1 MPASR
6 SLIALT
12 FFLILLIAPIAL
24 PATSTTEREQSS
36 VRLLPTLSS
45 GLNAALQWLATNQ
58 SASGSYGTYEEHL
71 TAAAAYALWLNNSS
85 SAKAALS
92 YSYLAAQLNSSSAW
106 FWGQFGEADVPGA
119 SLYSIASSSNLELI
133 NTTFVSSSL
142 LQLQQTNS
150 GFQGYYDST
159 LKLTVRSSV
168 DTDMALL
175 GLINAKLILP
185 KNQDPAIS
193 YLLTLQNPDG
203 SFNLTSSRSFDPL
216 YSLGPDTISITA
228 MTVLALKSAG
238 FTRDNPYISKALK
251 FLNEAASSNFDGHVY
266 SAAVSALALKSYDE
280 PDNVVTAI
288 AFILSQQNS
297 DGGFSDT
304 SRSSYPKSN
313 ALDTGWAA
321 FALEA
326 RFSEEIGVANFNI
339 PPVAGFVFNPTTPS
353 VGTTIHFDGA
363 SSYDPDGDRL
373 SYLWTFGDGS
383 SAVGVSASHA
393 YGEAG
398 NFTVTL
404 TTVDSG
410 SNPSALSNTK
420 WLSLTVQPETVQKAP
435 GLPLTTTE
443 LGLGIAVVAVIV
455 ISAIYLAMRR
465 RTKVEESTLPTRF
478 VRVGLRN

>member
-6 SLIALT
+6 SLVALT
-12 FFLILLIAPIAL
+12 LFLILLIAPIML

-58 SASGSYGTYEEHL
+58 SASGSYGAYEEHL

-119 SLYSIASSSNLELI
+119 SLYSIASSSNLKLI
-133 NTTFVSSSL
+133 NTTFVADNL
-142 LQLQQTNS
+142 LQLQQPNS
-150 GFQGYYDST
+150 GFKGYYNGT
-159 LKLTVRSSV
+159 RTVTSSV

-175 GLINAKLILP
+175 GLINAKLILAN
-185 KNQDPAIS
+185 NQDSAIN

-203 SFNLTSSRSFDPL
+203 SFNLTGSRSFDPL
-216 YSLGPDTISITA
+216 YSLGPDAISITA

-238 FTRDNPYISKALK
+238 STRDNPYISKALK
-251 FLNEAASSNFDGHVY
+251 FLNEAASSNFNGHIY
-266 SAAVSALALKSYDE
+266 SAAVSALALKSYDQ

-304 SRSSYPKSN
+304 SRSSHPQSN

-321 FALEA
+321 IALEA
-326 RFSEEIGVANFNI
+326 RFSEEIGVAKVNTT
-339 PPVAGFVFNPTTPS
+339 PVAGFVFNPTTPS

-363 SSYDPDGDRL
+363 SSYDPDGDQL

-393 YGEAG
+393 YAVAG

-420 WLSLTVQPETVQKAP
+420 WLSLTVQPETVQKAL
-435 GLPLTTTE
+435 GLPLTNTE
-443 LGLGIAVVAVIV
+443 LGVVLVAGA
-455 ISAIYLAMRR
+455 AITLSLVYLVARR
-465 RTKVEESTLPTRF
+465 RTKVEEPTLPTRF
-478 VRVGLRN
+478 VRVGLLN